1 MVDVSPLLLD
11 AKREYVCQL
20 AEVIGPYM
28 IALINEMYRET
39 RKESKPVISFQRRL
53 REIPQWNANVIH
65 AHVSAI
71 EAKAP
76 WLSDLIAASFVAVV
90 RVLSSIKLRQDRPKI
105 RLKLPTNDAFLH
117 KALTKLA
124 RKFYDNPSLLSSA
137 RDWSVQVELVRSSI
151 EKAIRDMLPI
161 RDLLQAYIGNVI
173 DDAHT
178 VSPTPGDD
186 GDDDD
191 DDGDDDDDSVAA
203 DPPAP
208 ADQANIDDLFHGTKP
223 MTTLE
228 ETRMISL
235 PESAIPQQP
244 PYAPISTPAASPI
257 PTVHHIQTASPP
269 GSPLGHHHHHA
280 TPPPPAAPPLPMHR
294 PPQAR
299 TELFSDAEDDDE
311 WKRMTT

>member
-39 RKESKPVISFQRRL
+39 RKESKPIIAFQRRL

-178 VSPTPGDD
+178 VSPTPGEEDEGDD
-186 GDDDD
+186 G
-191 DDGDDDDDSVAA
+191 DDSVAA
-203 DPPAP
+203 DQP
-208 ADQANIDDLFHGTKP
+208 ADQENIDELFQGTKP

-228 ETRMISL
+228 ETRTISL
-235 PESAIPQQP
+235 PESAHHAHHPQ
-244 PYAPISTPAASPI
+244 YAATPALSP
-257 PTVHHIQTASPP
+257 TPP
-269 GSPLGHHHHHA
+269 GSPATHHVQ
-280 TPPPPAAPPLPMHR
+280 TTSPVGSPMAPLAHPLPQQAQPLLQVPR
-294 PPQAR
+294 PPEHR